1 MPRETKDAGQL
12 RAQASF
18 EVWRIRGLDLSPHT
32 VQCWSAVLDARV
44 VLWNAS
50 VLETFVQL

>member
-1 MPRETKDAGQL
+1 MPCETKDAGQL